1 LSSHPTP
8 AVVQTYRQAVWSRRA
23 IRPLA
28 TFIRTRVPRS
38 YVSRILLACPWLYR
52 LVRYESQLA
61 AEQVALVAGLLSAD
75 RAGNVIECGVY
86 RAGTTV
92 FLARQ
97 LKQRRL
103 EKKIYALDS
112 FAGFEREIEDEIRRG
127 LVVAEGRAAF
137 TSNSLDYVKR
147 KLAVLD
153 VDDVVKVV
161 PGYFEETLPGIDD
174 RFCLALIDCDLEKS
188 TEFCLHQ
195 LWPRIVDG
203 GYVVIDDYAFPGY
216 PGAALASDRFF
227 RNVPYA
233 QRSVE
238 GNFLIVQK

>member
-1 LSSHPTP
+1 VSSRSIS
-8 AVVQTYRQAVWSRRA
+8 ALVS
-23 IRPLA
+23 
-28 TFIRTRVPRS
+28 FIRTRVPRS
-38 YVSRILLACPWLYR
+38 YVSRLLLGCPWLYR

-61 AEQVALVAGLLSAD
+61 AEQVALIAGLLGGE

-97 LKQRRL
+97 IKRLHLK
-103 EKKIYALDS
+103 KKIYALDS
-112 FAGFEREIEDEIRRG
+112 FAGFEAEIEDEIRRG
-127 LVVAEGRAAF
+127 LVAAEGRTAF
-137 TSNSLDYVKR
+137 TANSVDYVRR
-147 KLAVLD
+147 KLAVLG
-153 VDDVVKVV
+153 VDDVVEVV
-161 PGYFEETLPGIDD
+161 PGYFEATLPRVED

-195 LWPRIVDG
+195 LWPKVVDG
-203 GYVVIDDYAFPGY
+203 GYVVVDDYAYSGY

-227 RNVPYA
+227 REVPYA
-233 QRSVE
+233 RRSVE

>member
-1 LSSHPTP
+1 MASHPTP
-8 AVVQTYRQAVWSRRA
+8 AVIRTYRGALWPQRA
-23 IRPLA
+23 IRLLA
-28 TFIRTRVPRS
+28 AFVRTRVPRS
-38 YVSRILLACPWLYR
+38 YVNRILLACPWLYR

-61 AEQVALVAGLLSAD
+61 AEQVALVAGLLSVD

-92 FLARQ
+92 FLARE
-97 LKQRRL
+97 LKRRRL

-112 FAGFEREIEDEIRRG
+112 FAGFEAEIEDEIRRG
-127 LVVAEGRAAF
+127 LVVADGRTAF
-137 TSNSLDYVKR
+137 TANSLDYVKR

-153 VDDVVKVV
+153 VDDVIEVV
-161 PGYFEETLPGIDD
+161 PGYFEETLPRIDD
-174 RFCLALIDCDLEKS
+174 RFCLALIDCDLERS

-195 LWPRIVDG
+195 LWPKIVDG
-203 GYVVIDDYAFPGY
+203 GYVVIDDYAYSGY

-227 RNVPYA
+227 RTVPYA
-233 QRSVE
+233 QRFVE